1 MLCRS
6 FIIFI
11 CTYDLYGKN
20 QYRYTFTYQCK
31 EVDGLEYGDQTTMII
46 LNTMGTEGNVSE
58 DLKTFLKCVAGLFPD
73 DEFSATIREEYE
85 RIKESREWRREYMT
99 LEMALK
105 EQFQAGEA
113 KGHEAGLAEGRSEG
127 RTEGIEDSIAI
138 IQDLK
143 NGMSVEQTAQ
153 KYQIDIEK
161 VQAFA
166 GEINIK

>member
-1 MLCRS
+1 
-6 FIIFI
+6 
-11 CTYDLYGKN
+11 
-20 QYRYTFTYQCK
+20 
-31 EVDGLEYGDQTTMII
+31 
-46 LNTMGTEGNVSE
+46 
-58 DLKTFLKCVAGLFPD
+58 
-73 DEFSATIREEYE
+73 
-85 RIKESREWRREYMT
+85 MT

>member
-1 MLCRS
+1 
-6 FIIFI
+6 
-11 CTYDLYGKN
+11 
-20 QYRYTFTYQCK
+20 
-31 EVDGLEYGDQTTMII
+31 
-46 LNTMGTEGNVSE
+46 
-58 DLKTFLKCVAGLFPD
+58 
-73 DEFSATIREEYE
+73 
-85 RIKESREWRREYMT
+85 MT

-113 KGHEAGLAEGRSEG
+113 KGHTA
-127 RTEGIEDSIAI
+127 GIENSIAI